1 VSIVQKDEILV
12 SSEIGWITKD
22 KLVLTINDKYHLVN
36 LQHNDLSEAKNHL
49 KFGTQLAN
57 MGLYASIVKFSKNMD
72 IESHRNEELIKANTS
87 IQRMD
92 MASLTRY
99 AFI

>member
-1 VSIVQKDEILV
+1 M
-12 SSEIGWITKD
+12 
-22 KLVLTINDKYHLVN
+22 LTINDKYHMVN
-36 LQHNDLSEAKNHL
+36 LQHSDLSESKNNL

-57 MGLYASIVKFSKNMD
+57 MGLYASIVKKSK
-72 IESHRNEELIKANTS
+72 HRDNETHKNEYLIKANTS

-92 MASLTRY
+92 IASLTRY